1 MQPCLF
7 LLAASAAGVVALASS
22 EISILLPTTTPSG
35 PQDPWECTL
44 SAYTPFFNPPLPT
57 GAVKSALDSY
67 GDGLIA
73 DCTGL
78 ECPYPD
84 VTRWCGITTAAPTAV
99 LPAYTSYASSAS
111 VWALTKKPTAGT
123 WLNLIIA
130 NAECFGKA
138 PEDDASSIGTSS
150 IQPSLTSSPR
160 SSSAFVSSPTST
172 TSSSA
177 GIALS
182 PNGQCGGLSGYHCP
196 GSGFGD
202 CCSSYGWCGNDSHCD
217 AGCQLGF
224 GFCNVPTKISPDGSC
239 GTVNSDDGFIYP
251 GSGFGDCCMNP
262 LLPQSSLRQPPG
274 KKFS

>member
-1 MQPCLF
+1 MSRKLLKLLRPRRYPWHHANSSALPLFLSHFNMQPCLF

-35 PQDPWECTL
+35 PQDSWECAL

-84 VTRWCGITTAAPTAV
+84 ATRWCGITTAAPTAV

-111 VWALTKKPTAGT
+111 VWWVNHSSSALELAEECPHYWYKALTKKPTAGT
-123 WLNLIIA
+123 WLNLTIA

-138 PEDDASSIGTSS
+138 PGDDVSSIGTSS
-150 IQPSLTSSPR
+150 IQTSLTSSPR

-182 PNGQCGGLSGYHCP
+182 PNG
-196 GSGFGD
+196 
-202 CCSSYGWCGNDSHCD
+202 
-217 AGCQLGF
+217 
-224 GFCNVPTKISPDGSC
+224 T
-239 GTVNSDDGFIYP
+239 
-251 GSGFGDCCMNP
+251 
-262 LLPQSSLRQPPG
+262 
-274 KKFS
+274 